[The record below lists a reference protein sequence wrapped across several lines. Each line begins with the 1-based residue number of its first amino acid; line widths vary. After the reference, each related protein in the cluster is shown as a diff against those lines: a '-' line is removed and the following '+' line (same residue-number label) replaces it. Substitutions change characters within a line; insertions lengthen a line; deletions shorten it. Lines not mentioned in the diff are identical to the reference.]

1 MKNLL
6 DFKLQLASAFAASIS
21 GPAGGAFFV
30 VVETTEP
37 DFAVAYKTLAS
48 HSDVVLCNPYDENH
62 KLSISLLAAD
72 AGAMGADV
80 SIRRFVD
87 AGLVGWLSELQ
98 VAGLTVSDTLDV
110 ETQKR
115 IAVFGEA
122 LWAELPQH
130 VNWATC
136 PDGSL
141 MMKLAVTAKVDEKK
155 LIGAAAECARLVLHR
170 AKRSKEPGEAVK
182 MALAYSMGLASAEEL
197 KTAIEAND
205 RLTVEVECQES
216 KFDATLAASCRPEC
230 VVQSVVA
237 SAVGEA
243 NQDGEL
249 YREMPTTV
257 INAAENAVRSLMQA
271 VCANIVRAH
280 IELTPALEAEIGRH
294 NNTRTPWA

>member
-6 DFKLQLASAFAASIS
+6 DFKMQLASAFAASIS

-141 MMKLAVTAKVDEKK
+141 MMKLAVTAKVDGRK
-155 LIGAAAECARLVLHR
+155 LRGAAADCAILVLHR
-170 AKRSKEPGEAVK
+170 AGRSQEPGKAIEA
-182 MALAYSMGLASAEEL
+182 ARAYSVGVASAEEME
-197 KTAIEAND
+197 TAIEAND
-205 RLTVEVECQES
+205 KLTKAARNNNLS
-216 KFDATLAASCRPEC
+216 K
-230 VVQSVVA
+230 
-237 SAVGEA
+237 
-243 NQDGEL
+243 
-249 YREMPTTV
+249 
-257 INAAENAVRSLMQA
+257 
-271 VCANIVRAH
+271 
-280 IELTPALEAEIGRH
+280 
-294 NNTRTPWA
+294 